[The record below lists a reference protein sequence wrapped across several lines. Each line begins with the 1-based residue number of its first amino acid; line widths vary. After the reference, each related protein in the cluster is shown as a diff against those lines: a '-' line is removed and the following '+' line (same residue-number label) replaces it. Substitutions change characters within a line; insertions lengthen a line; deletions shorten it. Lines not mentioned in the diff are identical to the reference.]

1 MRLSIPHH
9 RYSAKKKISFDEGY
23 CVSAQNNASN
33 IFTQAPRK
41 YAGQLKTFPRHLLS
55 DAMCLD
61 DILHE
66 KAEDSRGFDLDAS
79 PILRSLIS
87 RSAKTLHRA
96 LSPRSTVLA
105 EKEELCSVTPAQIC
119 DSSLG
124 CLQMTRHGLSCLFP
138 RIARS
143 PACVSV
149 RKVFFLAHYAEEIY
163 LTPNLAATRFH

>member
-9 RYSAKKKISFDEGY
+9 RYSAESKSPLMKAVAYQQRK
-23 CVSAQNNASN
+23 NASN

-55 DAMCLD
+55 DAMCLVEN
-61 DILHE
+61 LHQ
-66 KAEDSRGFDLDAS
+66 KAEDSGGFDLDAS

-87 RSAKTLHRA
+87 RSVKTVHRA

-105 EKEELCSVTPAQIC
+105 EKEELFSVTPAQIC

-149 RKVFFLAHYAEEIY
+149 RKVFFSCPLC
-163 LTPNLAATRFH
+163 

>member
-1 MRLSIPHH
+1 MRLSNPHH
-9 RYSAKKKISFDEGY
+9 RNSAKKQISFDGSY
-23 CVSAQNNASN
+23 YVSAQKNAPN
-33 IFTQAPRK
+33 IFTRAHHR

-55 DAMCLD
+55 DAMCLVEN
-61 DILHE
+61 LHQ
-66 KAEDSRGFDLDAS
+66 KAEDSGGFDLDAS

-87 RSAKTLHRA
+87 RSVKTVHRA

-105 EKEELCSVTPAQIC
+105 EKEELFSVTPAQIC

-143 PACVSV
+143 PACISV
-149 RKVFFLAHYAEEIY
+149 RKVFFFLPTM
-163 LTPNLAATRFH
+163 LKKFN